1 VKALI
6 ENFQDFVTIL
16 QIVQKFAFC
25 GMEKSYGNLL
35 KFGKNTFPYLKKNLV
50 ESFIFFAS
58 KYFLLTNFQT
68 SLYLE
73 MLEF

>member
-35 KFGKNTFPYLKKNLV
+35 KFGKKIHFR
-50 ESFIFFAS
+50 I
-58 KYFLLTNFQT
+58 
-68 SLYLE
+68 
-73 MLEF
+73 